1 LCEFASHQLQMAPSL
16 RNRKPPKHPETGSD
30 TDAGDDALDEPNT
43 PSAPAGA
50 TKAHSKGEGKLQKV
64 VKRLVFGTL
73 LLVTLCVIV
82 ASGHLATLGLVQVHA
97 PSAPRHT
104 RPAMHH
110 ALHRA
115 LRPKP

>member
-1 LCEFASHQLQMAPSL
+1 ME
-16 RNRKPPKHPETGSD
+16 PKVANKCLFRTRFLVVLGWVVCS
-30 TDAGDDALDEPNT
+30 NT

-104 RPAMHH
+104 RLAMHH

>member
-1 LCEFASHQLQMAPSL
+1 MAPSL
-16 RNRKPPKHPETGSD
+16 RNRKPSKQAETGSD
-30 TDAGDDALDEPNT
+30 TDAGDDPLDEHNT

-82 ASGHLATLGLVQVHA
+82 ASGHLATLALVQVHA
-97 PSAPRHT
+97 PYAPHHTRRRMSPPAPRPAP
-104 RPAMHH
+104 RPAP
-110 ALHRA
+110 LIQ
-115 LRPKP
+115 P